1 MFVVGLTGG
10 IASGKSVVSEI
21 LRKLGAQV
29 IDADEISRED
39 MVPHTKCWK
48 EVVTSYGREILREDL
63 TIDRE
68 KLANSVFNNTEQL
81 DKLNR
86 IVHPEIMKRI
96 DERLRE
102 IRLKYPQAIVIVDAA
117 LLVETGAYKSYDK
130 LIVVN
135 VSEETQLERLIN
147 RDGMSREEAK
157 NRIILQLPLSQKV
170 KVADYI
176 IENEGSLFRTREN
189 AEKVFKELSSLI
201 STRSSVNEECLS
213 NGNS

>member
-29 IDADEISRED
+29 IDADEISREV

-48 EVVTSYGREILREDL
+48 EVVTSYGSEILREDL

-96 DERLRE
+96 DERLKE

-130 LIVVN
+130 LIVVY
-135 VSEETQLERLIN
+135 VSEETQLKRLIN

-157 NRIILQLPLSQKV
+157 NRIILQLPLSEKV

-176 IENEGSLFRTREN
+176 IENEGSLVRTREN
-189 AEKVFKELSSLI
+189 AEKVFKELSSLT
-201 STRSSVNEECLS
+201 STRSSVNEEGLS

>member
-29 IDADEISRED
+29 IDADEISREV

-157 NRIILQLPLSQKV
+157 NRIILQLPLSEKV

-201 STRSSVNEECLS
+201 STRSSVNKECLS

>member
-1 MFVVGLTGG
+1 MFIVGLTGG

-29 IDADEISRED
+29 IDADELSREV

-68 KLANSVFNNTEQL
+68 KLANYVFNNTEQL

-96 DERLRE
+96 DERLRD
-102 IRLKYPQAIVIVDAA
+102 IGLKYPQAIVIVDAA

-130 LIVVN
+130 LIVVY

-157 NRIILQLPLSQKV
+157 NRIILQLPLSEKL
-170 KVADYI
+170 KAADYI
-176 IENEGSLFRTREN
+176 IENEGSLVRTREN
-189 AEKVFKELSSLI
+189 TEKVFKELSSLT
-201 STRSSVNEECLS
+201 STRSSVNEEGLR

>member
-29 IDADEISRED
+29 IDADELSREV

-96 DERLRE
+96 DERLRD
-102 IRLKYPQAIVIVDAA
+102 IGLKYPQAIVIVDAA

-130 LIVVN
+130 LIVVY

-157 NRIILQLPLSQKV
+157 NRIILQLPLSEKL
-170 KVADYI
+170 KAADYI
-176 IENEGSLFRTREN
+176 IENEGSLVRTREN
-189 AEKVFKELSSLI
+189 AGKVFKELSSLT
-201 STRSSVNEECLS
+201 STRSSVNEEGLR

>member
-29 IDADEISRED
+29 IDADEISREV

-130 LIVVN
+130 LIVV
-135 VSEETQLERLIN
+135 
-147 RDGMSREEAK
+147 
-157 NRIILQLPLSQKV
+157 
-170 KVADYI
+170 
-176 IENEGSLFRTREN
+176 
-189 AEKVFKELSSLI
+189 
-201 STRSSVNEECLS
+201 
-213 NGNS
+213 

>member
-29 IDADEISRED
+29 IDADEISREV

-48 EVVTSYGREILREDL
+48 EVVTSYGSEILREDL

-130 LIVVN
+130 LIVVYVN
-135 VSEETQLERLIN
+135 EEMQLKRLIN

-157 NRIILQLPLSQKV
+157 NRIILQLPLSEKV
-170 KVADYI
+170 KLADYI
-176 IENEGSLFRTREN
+176 IENEGSLVRTREN
-189 AEKVFKELSSLI
+189 AEKVFKELSSLT
-201 STRSSVNEECLS
+201 STRSSVNEEGLS

>member
-29 IDADEISRED
+29 IDADEISREV

-48 EVVTSYGREILREDL
+48 EVVTSYGSEILREDL

-130 LIVVN
+130 LIVVYVN
-135 VSEETQLERLIN
+135 EEMQLKRLIN

-157 NRIILQLPLSQKV
+157 NRIILQLPLSEKV

-176 IENEGSLFRTREN
+176 IENEGSLVRTREN
-189 AEKVFKELSSLI
+189 AEKVFKELSSLT
-201 STRSSVNEECLS
+201 STRSSVNEEGLS

>member
-29 IDADEISRED
+29 IDADEISREV

>member
-29 IDADEISRED
+29 IDADEISREV

-48 EVVTSYGREILREDL
+48 EVVTSYGSEILREDL

-130 LIVVN
+130 LILVY
-135 VSEETQLERLIN
+135 VSEEMQLKRLIN
-147 RDGMSREEAK
+147 RDGMSQEEAK
-157 NRIILQLPLSQKV
+157 NRIILQLPLSEKV

-176 IENEGSLFRTREN
+176 IENEGSLVRTREN
-189 AEKVFKELSSLI
+189 AEKVFKELSSLT
-201 STRSSVNEECLS
+201 STRSSVNEEGLS